1 MSEHR
6 YAMHREREREGGRDR
21 QTDRDR
27 NKDRETDRE
36 KERIWRE
43 DPTLLLSKFGGS
55 RCHLSLFAS
64 YHLQCPLLITTVS
77 AESVSECSL
86 WWGGG

>member
-6 YAMHREREREGGRDR
+6 YAMHRERDR
-21 QTDRDR
+21 QTDRQRQRDRDR
-27 NKDRETDRE
+27 NRDRETDKE

-55 RCHLSLFAS
+55 R
-64 YHLQCPLLITTVS
+64 
-77 AESVSECSL
+77 
-86 WWGGG
+86 